1 MNGEAIKAGDI
12 VIAKRRDPKF
22 NSYLRWR
29 VESMNVGQGKRWS
42 WIVDYPLVKGQEPIM
57 IETQVLCASCRKAAK
72 EEREAIVVCLSTKT
86 EDGDAA

>member
-1 MNGEAIKAGDI
+1 MIGKAIKAGDI

-57 IETQVLCASCRKAAK
+57 IETEVLCASCRKATK
-72 EEREAIVVCLSTKT
+72 EEREAPAISLTLKAK
-86 EDGDAA
+86 EDGAA